1 MPWNNKFSP
10 TKEDYFLF
18 INSLV
23 YDKLESGSSKTT
35 DFFFFPVK
43 CTEDKNCMPVP
54 KKCCE
59 S

>member
-1 MPWNNKFSP
+1 MPWNNTFSP

-35 DFFFFPVK
+35 DFFFFSSQ
-43 CTEDKNCMPVP
+43 MRRR
-54 KKCCE
+54 
-59 S
+59 